1 MGIKY
6 MEEERLFKLDTQGT
20 SYVCAVV
27 EGFLLHVYYGAVISD
42 DDVRYLMR
50 IYENPFTPS
59 RNNRD
64 RGSFLDAAYFEYPA
78 EGIGDGRNG
87 CLRLETEGG
96 HQGCSLSY
104 VNHRMF
110 KGKTEIS
117 GLPASYG
124 DENDS
129 ETLEIELCDEL
140 TGLVTILSYSVFEG
154 IDAIVRSVRYENR
167 GEDVLYLRKAL
178 SCCLDMDCGEY
189 DLITL
194 HGSWARERHIDRTP
208 IGYGRHEASSVR
220 GESSHQMHPFMAVA
234 DRNATQNTGEVYGFS
249 FVYSG
254 NFTASVERS
263 QHNSLRCLV
272 GINPTGFGWKLDGG
286 EVFNAPESIM
296 VYSGM
301 GIGHMSRTFHK
312 LFREH
317 LICGGCRNNKYKEAP
332 RPILINNWEA
342 TYFDF
347 DTDKLIAIAKEASK
361 SGIEMLVMDD
371 GWFGNRSSDN
381 MALGDWFVNEDKIN
395 GGLKY
400 LVDEVNKTGLKFG
413 IWLEPEMISPD
424 SDLYR
429 EHPDWAIA
437 IPGRTA
443 TLMRNQYVLDLSRKE
458 VVDEIYSRI
467 KAVLSSANIEYVKW
481 DMNRGLSDM
490 GSYALEGDRQG
501 ELFHRY
507 VLGVYDMQQRLLN
520 DFPDLLLENC
530 SGGGARFDPGMLYYS
545 PQIWCSDDT
554 DAIERLSIQEG
565 TAIVYPLSSMG
576 AHVSD
581 CPNHTVGRVTPF
593 ETRGYVA
600 LAGTFGYELDIT
612 RIPEEDREMIPAQV
626 KMYHKYNGLIRS
638 GDYYRISSY
647 RENGY
652 NDCWM
657 VVSADKSRALLTY
670 IKVLARPNSRSVKI
684 KLQGLDSEACYRI
697 ICDKRVLSL
706 DYPSVKPWSFEEAGN
721 ESGCE
726 SGVSM
731 GEDSTSVRK
740 KEETAEEEALRVS
753 SGFVLHGDT
762 IMNGGILINEA
773 SPDMMGDFRGVL
785 IELIRV

>member
-1 MGIKY
+1 MGIKL
-6 MEEERLFKLDTQGT
+6 MKEEMLFKLDTPAT

-27 EGFLLHVYYGAVISD
+27 EGFLLHVYYGALISD

-59 RNNRD
+59 KNNRD
-64 RGSFLDAAYFEYPA
+64 RGSFLDAASFEYPT
-78 EGIGDGRNG
+78 EGVGDGRNG

-96 HQGCSLSY
+96 HQGCQLYY
-104 VNHRMF
+104 VNHKLF
-110 KGKTEIS
+110 KGKPGID
-117 GLPASYG
+117 GMPASYG
-124 DENDS
+124 DEDDS
-129 ETLEIELCDEL
+129 ETLEIELLDEV
-140 TGLVTILSYSVFEG
+140 TGLATVLSYTVFEG
-154 IDAIVRSVRYENR
+154 TDAIIRSARYENR
-167 GEDVLYLRKAL
+167 GEGALYLRKAL
-178 SCCLDMDCGEY
+178 SCCLDMDCGDR

-194 HGSWARERHIDRTP
+194 QGSWGRERHIDRSP
-208 IGYGRHEASSVR
+208 IGYGRHEVSSVR
-220 GESSHQMHPFMAVA
+220 GESSHQMHPFMAVS
-234 DRNATQNTGEVYGFS
+234 DRKTTQNSGEVYGFS

-272 GINPTGFGWKLDGG
+272 GINPTGFGWKLDRG
-286 EVFNAPESIM
+286 ETFNAPECIM
-296 VYSGM
+296 VYSCD
-301 GIGHMSRTFHK
+301 GIGQMSRTYHK

-317 LICGGCRNNKYKEAP
+317 LICGACRNNKYKDDL
-332 RPILINNWEA
+332 RPALINNWEA
-342 TYFDF
+342 TYFNF
-347 DTDKLIAIAKEASK
+347 DTDKLIAIAREAAK
-361 SGIEMLVMDD
+361 CGIEMLVMDD

-381 MALGDWFVNEDKIN
+381 MALGDWFVNEDKIK
-395 GGLKY
+395 GGLEY

-413 IWLEPEMISPD
+413 IWIEPEMISPD

-437 IPGRTA
+437 IPGRDA
-443 TLMRNQYVLDLSRKE
+443 TLMRNQYVLDFSRQE

-467 KAVLSSANIEYVKW
+467 KTVLSSANIEYVKW
-481 DMNRGLSDM
+481 DMNRGLCDM
-490 GSYALEGDRQG
+490 GSYALESDRQN

-507 VLGVYDMQQRLLN
+507 VLGVYDMQQRLLD

-581 CPNHTVGRVTPF
+581 CPNLMVGRTTSF

-612 RIPEEDREMIPAQV
+612 KIPEEDREMIPAQV
-626 KMYHKYNGLIRS
+626 QMYHKYNGLIRT

-647 RENGY
+647 RENGF

-657 VVSADKSRALLTY
+657 VVSEDKTRALITY
-670 IKVLARPNSRSVKI
+670 IKVLARPNSRSVVI
-684 KLQGLDSEACYRI
+684 RPQGLDPGACYSI
-697 ICDKRVLSL
+697 ICDKEVLSMGQM
-706 DYPSVKPWSFEEAGN
+706 PS
-721 ESGCE
+721 
-726 SGVSM
+726 
-731 GEDSTSVRK
+731 D
-740 KEETAEEEALRVS
+740 
-753 SGFVLHGDT
+753 FVLHGDT

-773 SPDMMGDFRGVL
+773 SPDMAGDFRGAL
-785 IELIRV
+785 IELVKI

>member
-6 MEEERLFKLDTQGT
+6 MEKERLFKLDTPHS
-20 SYVCAVV
+20 SYVCGIVTGA
-27 EGFLLHVYYGAVISD
+27 EGQDENFLLHTYYGSRISD

-50 IYENPFTPS
+50 IYENPFTPAT
-59 RNNRD
+59 NNRD
-64 RGSFLDAAYFEYPA
+64 RGSFLDSAMFEYPT

-87 CLRLETEGG
+87 CLRVETEGG
-96 HQGCSLSY
+96 HQGCQLSY
-104 VNHRMF
+104 VNHNIY
-110 KGKTEIS
+110 KGKKALP
-117 GLPASYG
+117 GLPATYG
-124 DENDS
+124 S
-129 ETLEIELCDEL
+129 EEDCESLEITLKDTL
-140 TGLVTILSYSVFEG
+140 TGLVAVLSYTVFAG
-154 IDAIVRSVRYENR
+154 LDAIIRSVKLRNN
-167 GEDVLYLRKAL
+167 GVAPLYLRSAL
-178 SCCLDMDCGEY
+178 SACLDLDNDDY
-189 DLITL
+189 DMITL

-208 IGYGRHEASSVR
+208 VGFGKHEVSSVR
-220 GESSHQMHPFMAVA
+220 GESSHQMHPFLAVA
-234 DRNATQNTGEVYGFS
+234 GKHSTQTQGSVYGVS

-254 NFTASVERS
+254 NFTASIERS
-263 QHNSLRCLV
+263 QYDGLRCLM
-272 GINPTGFGWKLDGG
+272 GINPKGFSWKLNAGD
-286 EVFNAPESIM
+286 EFYAPEAVL
-296 VYSGM
+296 VYSDK
-301 GIGHMSRTFHK
+301 GIEHMSHTFHD

-317 LICGGCRNNKYKEAP
+317 LICGACRNNKYKEAP

-347 DTDKLIAIAKEASK
+347 DTDKLIAIAKEAAR

-381 MALGDWFVNEDKIN
+381 MALGDWFVNEDKIK

-413 IWLEPEMISPD
+413 IWIEPEMISPD

-467 KAVLSSANIEYVKW
+467 KEVLSSANIEYVKW

-490 GSYALEGDRQG
+490 GSYALDSDRQG

-507 VLGVYDMQQRLLN
+507 MLGVYDMQQRLLD

-565 TAIVYPLSSMG
+565 TAMVYPLSSMG

-612 RIPEEDREMIPAQV
+612 RIPEEDREMIPGQTR
-626 KMYHKYNGLIRS
+626 MYHRYNDLIRT
-638 GDYYRISSY
+638 GDYYRLTSY
-647 RENGY
+647 SENHL

-657 VVSADKSRALLTY
+657 VVSKEKSRALITY
-670 IKVLARPNSRSVKI
+670 IKVLSRPNLRSVLI
-684 KLQGLDSEACYRI
+684 KPRGLDPDARYRI
-697 ICDKRVLSL
+697 SSDKRVLGIEYHSIR
-706 DYPSVKPWSFEEAGN
+706 PWTFDDLSDGAVEESPAG
-721 ESGCE
+721 
-726 SGVSM
+726 
-731 GEDSTSVRK
+731 
-740 KEETAEEEALRVS
+740 EAMRIS
-753 SGFVLHGDT
+753 QNFVLKGDT
-762 IMNGGILINEA
+762 IMRAGLLINEG
-773 SPDMMGDFRGVL
+773 SPDLEGDFRGVL
-785 IELIRV
+785 IELSKV

>member
-1 MGIKY
+1 
-6 MEEERLFKLDTQGT
+6 MEKEKLFKLDTPGT

-27 EGFLLHVYYGAVISD
+27 EGFLLHVYYGASISD
-42 DDVRYLMR
+42 DDVRYLAR

-59 RNNRD
+59 VNNRD
-64 RGSFLDAAYFEYPA
+64 RGSFLDAAFFEYPT
-78 EGIGDGRNG
+78 EGVGDGRAG

-96 HQGCSLSY
+96 HQGCQLSY
-104 VNHRMF
+104 VNHRIY
-110 KGKTEIS
+110 KGKPAIQ
-117 GLPASYG
+117 GLPSTYG
-124 DENDS
+124 DENDC
-129 ETLEIELCDEL
+129 ETLEIELKDEL
-140 TGLVTILSYSVFEG
+140 TGLVTTLSYSAFEG
-154 IDAIVRSVRYENR
+154 VDAIIRSVRYENT
-167 GEDVLYLRKAL
+167 GKGVLYLRKAL
-178 SCCLDMDCGEY
+178 SLCLEMDCKDH

-194 HGSWARERHIDRTP
+194 YGSWARERHIGRNP
-208 IGYGRHEASSVR
+208 IGYGRQEVSSIR
-220 GESSHQMHPFMAVA
+220 GESSHQMHPFMALA
-234 DRNATQNTGEVYGFS
+234 GRNTTQTQGEVYGLS

-254 NFTASVERS
+254 NFTASAERS
-263 QHNSLRCLV
+263 QHNSLRCLM
-272 GINPTGFGWKLDGG
+272 GINPVGFGWKLECGG
-286 EVFNAPESIM
+286 SFNAPETVM
-296 VYSGM
+296 VYSGS
-301 GIGHMSRTFHK
+301 GIGHMSRIFHK
-312 LFREH
+312 LFRDH
-317 LICGGCRNNKYKEAP
+317 LICGACRNNKYKEAP

-347 DTDKLIAIAKEASK
+347 DTDKLIAIAKEAAK

-381 MALGDWFVNEDKIN
+381 MALGDWFVNEDKIK

-400 LVDEVNKTGLKFG
+400 LVDEVNKAGLKFG

-458 VVDEIYSRI
+458 IVDEIYSRI

-481 DMNRGLSDM
+481 DMNRGLCDI
-490 GSYALEGDRQG
+490 GSYALESDRQG

-507 VLGVYDMQQRLLN
+507 MLGVYDMQQRLLD

-565 TAIVYPLSSMG
+565 TAMVYPLSTMG

-581 CPNHTVGRVTPF
+581 CPNHAVGRITPF

-612 RIPEEDREMIPAQV
+612 RIPKEDRDRIPGQV
-626 KMYHKYNGLIRS
+626 EMYHKYNSLVRT
-638 GDYYRISSY
+638 GDYYRILSY
-647 RENGY
+647 RENGC

-657 VVSADKSRALLTY
+657 VVSQDKSHALITY
-670 IKVLARPNSRSVKI
+670 IKVLNHPFSRSVLI
-684 KLQGLDSEACYRI
+684 KPQGLDPDASYRI
-697 ICDKRVLSL
+697 TCDKRVLSL
-706 DYPSVKPWSFEEAGN
+706 EYPSIRPRGFEDPNPGDAVESLSEEESPAG
-721 ESGCE
+721 
-726 SGVSM
+726 
-731 GEDSTSVRK
+731 
-740 KEETAEEEALRVS
+740 EALRVS
-753 SGFVLHGDT
+753 QGFILHGDT
-762 IMNGGILINEA
+762 IMNAGLLINA
-773 SPDMMGDFRGVL
+773 DSPDMAGDFRGVL
-785 IELIRV
+785 IELVRIG

>member
-1 MGIKY
+1 
-6 MEEERLFKLDTQGT
+6 MEKEKLFKLDTPRT

-27 EGFLLHVYYGAVISD
+27 EEFLLHVYYGASISD
-42 DDVRYLMR
+42 DDVRYLAR

-59 RNNRD
+59 VNNRD

-78 EGIGDGRNG
+78 EGVGDGRSG

-96 HQGCSLSY
+96 HQGCQLSY
-104 VNHRMF
+104 VNHKIY
-110 KGKTEIS
+110 KGKPKIQ
-117 GLPASYG
+117 GLPSAYG
-124 DENDS
+124 DENDC
-129 ETLEIELCDEL
+129 ETLEIELEDEL
-140 TGLVTILSYSVFEG
+140 TGLVINLSYSVFEG
-154 IDAIVRSVRYENR
+154 IDAITRSVRYENT
-167 GEDVLYLRKAL
+167 GKGTLLLRKAL
-178 SCCLDMDCGEY
+178 SLCLDMDCKDH

-194 HGSWARERHIDRTP
+194 HGSWARERHIDRSP
-208 IGYGRHEASSVR
+208 IGYGRHEVSSIR

-234 DRNATQNTGEVYGFS
+234 GRNTTQTQGEVYGFS

-272 GINPTGFGWKLDGG
+272 GINPVGFGWKL
-286 EVFNAPESIM
+286 ESRESFSAPEVVM
-296 VYSGM
+296 VYSCS
-301 GIGHMSRTFHK
+301 GIGRMSRTFHK
-312 LFREH
+312 LFRDH
-317 LICGGCRNNKYKEAP
+317 LICGACRNNKYKEAP

-347 DTDKLIAIAKEASK
+347 DTDKLIAIAKEAAK

-381 MALGDWFVNEDKIN
+381 MALGDWFVNEDKIK

-400 LVDEVNKTGLKFG
+400 LVDEVNKGGLKFG

-443 TLMRNQYVLDLSRKE
+443 TLMRNQYVLDLSRRE
-458 VVDEIYSRI
+458 IVDEIYSRI

-481 DMNRGLSDM
+481 DMNRGLCDI
-490 GSYALEGDRQG
+490 GSYALAGDRQG

-507 VLGVYDMQQRLLN
+507 MLGVYDMQQRLLD

-530 SGGGARFDPGMLYYS
+530 SGGGARFDPGMFYYS

-576 AHVSD
+576 AHISD
-581 CPNHTVGRVTPF
+581 CPNHTVGRIAPF

-612 RIPEEDREMIPAQV
+612 RIPQEDRDQIPSQV
-626 KMYHKYNGLIRS
+626 KMYHKYNSLVRT

-657 VVSADKSRALLTY
+657 VVSQEKSRALITY
-670 IKVLARPNSRSVKI
+670 IKVLSRPNSRSVLI
-684 KLQGLDSEACYRI
+684 KPQGLDPDASYRI
-697 ICDKRVLSL
+697 TCDKRVLGIE
-706 DYPSVKPWSFEEAGN
+706 YPSIKPGSFEDADAGSAN
-721 ESGCE
+721 ESFREEE
-726 SGVSM
+726 SP
-731 GEDSTSVRK
+731 
-740 KEETAEEEALRVS
+740 AEEALRMS
-753 SGFVLHGDT
+753 REFILHGDT
-762 IMNGGILINEA
+762 IMNAGLLINEG
-773 SPDMMGDFRGVL
+773 SPDMEGDFRGVL
-785 IELIRV
+785 IELESIG